1 MAKSAKKHAQQQNL
15 QVKPTINSLSTDK
28 YLQWA
33 IIAVFSLCFILYG
46 NTLGHDYTQ
55 DDAIVIYDNMYTTQG
70 IKGIPG
76 LLTKDTFHGF
86 FKTEG
91 KSKLVSGGRYRPAT
105 PVMFAIE
112 YQIFGKN
119 PFWGHLFNI
128 LWYVLLGIV
137 LYRLLMYWFGT
148 DGKMSGFWFSLVATL
163 LFLAHPIHT
172 EAVANIKGRDEIISL
187 LGSLSAIYLLLKA
200 DKTNKSF
207 YRILASVSFFVAL
220 MSKEN
225 AITFL
230 AVAPLSL
237 VMFSGWTWSK
247 ALKNVVYLFAP
258 AVLFLMI
265 RTSVLG
271 LDFGGTQNELMNNP
285 FIKIIGENYV
295 AFTASEKFATILYTL
310 GKYISLLIFPHP
322 LTNDYYPRHVGIM
335 GFSDW
340 QVLLSLLTYAVLIY
354 VAISQ
359 FAKNKIISFSIL
371 YFIIT
376 LSIVSNILFPVGTN
390 MSERFLFMP
399 SVGFV
404 LIISWI
410 LNKYFYKEG
419 DTSANYFS
427 IIGLIL
433 IAYSYKTIDRNFV
446 WKNDFTLFTTD
457 VKVSSNSAKALN
469 AAGGALTTSAATEED
484 PIKRKEMLTESVGYL
499 TKALE
504 IHPRYKNA
512 ALLLGNAY
520 LYLEDYDRSIASYER
535 ALQLDEN
542 FKDAQMNLAVA
553 YREAAKYA
561 GEKLNNVLV
570 AEQYLKKSLA
580 LFPEDPE
587 ALRLMGLVNGIKGNH
602 QQSAFYFQKSIENG
616 NNSANVFYNL
626 GKAYEYMGNQ
636 SAAQMYYEK
645 AYEKDPEMFKQ
656 MNQQNQ

>member
-1 MAKSAKKHAQQQNL
+1 MGGPSKKSKLKQNTL
-15 QVKPTINSLSTDK
+15 INHVGDAFTSGK

-33 IIAVFSLCFILYG
+33 AMSIFLLTFILYG

-55 DDAIVIYDNMYTTQG
+55 DDAIVIYDNMYTSQG

-105 PVMFAIE
+105 PIMFAIE

-128 LWYVLLGIV
+128 LWYILLGITI
-137 LYRLLMYWFGT
+137 YLLLIEWFGK
-148 DGKMSGFWFSLVATL
+148 DGSMTGYWLSLTATL
-163 LFLAHPIHT
+163 LFIAHPIHT

-187 LGSLSAIYLLLKA
+187 LGSAAALLLLLKSDSS
-200 DKTNKSF
+200 DKKY
-207 YRILASVSFFVAL
+207 YRILAAAAFFVAL

-230 AVAPLSL
+230 AVAPLAFAML
-237 VMFSGWTWSK
+237 SGWSWGK
-247 ALKNVVYLFAP
+247 AIQNTGYLLAAAVV
-258 AVLFLMI
+258 FLLI

-271 LDFGGTQNELMNNP
+271 MDFGGTPMELMNNP
-285 FIKIIGENYV
+285 FIKWVGGQYV
-295 AFTASEKFATILYTL
+295 PFSASEKMATIMYTL

-335 GFSDW
+335 SFSDW
-340 QVLLSLLTYAVLIY
+340 QVLLSILVYGVLIY
-354 VAISQ
+354 LAISQ
-359 FAKNKIISFSIL
+359 FSKNKILSFSL
-371 YFIIT
+371 FYFIIT
-376 LSIVSNILFPVGTN
+376 LSIVSNVLFPVGTN

-399 SVGFV
+399 SLAFV
-404 LIISWI
+404 VLLSWLLIRY
-410 LNKYFYKEG
+410 LYRKGKTN
-419 DTSANYFS
+419 ANYFS

-433 IAYSYKTIDRNFV
+433 IAYGYKTIDRNFA
-446 WKNDFTLFTTD
+446 WKDDFTLFTTD
-457 VKVSSNSAKALN
+457 VKVSTNSAKALN
-469 AAGGALTTSAATEED
+469 AAGGALTTAAPKEKDE
-484 PIKRKEMLTESVGYL
+484 IKRKEMLNEAVIHLS
-499 TKALE
+499 KALE

-520 LYLEDYDRSIASYER
+520 LYLEDYEKSIASYER
-535 ALQLDEN
+535 ALQMDEN
-542 FKDAQMNLAVA
+542 FIDARQNLAVA

-561 GEKLNNVLV
+561 GEKLNNILV

-580 LFPEDPE
+580 LVPDDSE
-587 ALRLMGLVNGIKGNH
+587 ALRLMGLVYGLKGNH
-602 QQSAFYFQKSIENG
+602 QLSANFFLKAIENG
-616 NNSANVFYNL
+616 ANSANVFFNL
-626 GKAYEYMGNQ
+626 GKAYEYLGNQ
-636 SAAQMYYEK
+636 NSAKLYYQK

-656 MNQQNQ
+656 FQK